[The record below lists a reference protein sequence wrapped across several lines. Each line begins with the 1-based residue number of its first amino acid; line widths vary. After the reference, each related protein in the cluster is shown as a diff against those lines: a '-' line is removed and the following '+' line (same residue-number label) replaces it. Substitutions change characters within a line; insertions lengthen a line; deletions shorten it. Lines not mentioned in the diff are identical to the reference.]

1 MASARGPPL
10 SVVQEVRYV
19 FECRLLSLGVVRVQ
33 YVIVELSELF

>member
-19 FECRLLSLGVVRVQ
+19 IECRLLSLGVQ
-33 YVIVELSELF
+33 YVIVEISELF